1 VRRTDANLGHQ
12 SPGTMRPGKKVRSR
26 LNIPEQRVVASS
38 LASRWSA
45 AAIST
50 KRPHPLAK
58 NARRVGHPRTRFA
71 YGILACHPFAKNAK
85 GWGTLILYKI

>member
-1 VRRTDANLGHQ
+1 
-12 SPGTMRPGKKVRSR
+12 M
-26 LNIPEQRVVASS
+26 NIPGQRVVASG
-38 LASRWSA
+38 LASQWFA

-71 YGILACHPFAKNAK
+71 YGILASHPFAKDAK
-85 GWGTLILYKI
+85 GWGTLIIYVI